1 MKRRRLL
8 LGMCTAAAG
17 GSALLG
23 SGSFSDVASQRT
35 VEVEV
40 VGDDNAY
47 LTLQYSDISFECSE
61 EVTVV
66 TITNHTL
73 EEIDNIV
80 VDISVTGTEIT
91 LSNPSVSTEPLGIGD
106 SATVTADAQADSG
119 TQTTEAVTFD
129 VETTGLESSIE
140 AIDRSVDIT
149 ADCP

>member
-40 VGDDNAY
+40 VGDENAY
-47 LTLQYSDISFECSE
+47 LTLQYSDSSFECSE

-80 VDISVTGTEIT
+80 VDDSVTGTEIT
-91 LSNPSVSTEPLGIGD
+91 LSNLSVSTETLGIGD
-106 SATVTADAQADSG
+106 SATVTADAQATSG
-119 TQTTEAVTFD
+119 TQTTETLTFD

-140 AIDRSVDIT
+140 AIGRSVDIT
-149 ADCP
+149 ADCQ

>member
-40 VGDDNAY
+40 VGDENAY
-47 LTLQYSDISFECSE
+47 LTLQYSDISFDCSE

-106 SATVTADAQADSG
+106 SATVTADAQATSG
-119 TQTTEAVTFD
+119 TQTTETVTFD
-129 VETTGLESSIE
+129 VETTSLESSIE
-140 AIDRSVDIT
+140 AIGRSVDIT
-149 ADCP
+149 ANCP